1 MVGALAAALG
11 RREQVGALVRAAG
24 DEETEDRRIR
34 DRFLGH
40 FDGCTTV
47 QPPAGGRTPGGA
59 AACRRAPAVAGT
71 IARRRGASD
80 MQLAVVSALVDLLC
94 HPSVQSM
101 PVHTPAD
108 IARALQAA
116 YQARRPYGAS
126 SGPEIAVF
134 NAIPASPRMSG
145 KGGQPRAM
153 TAVSARGQCQ

>member
-1 MVGALAAALG
+1 
-11 RREQVGALVRAAG
+11 
-24 DEETEDRRIR
+24 
-34 DRFLGH
+34 
-40 FDGCTTV
+40 
-47 QPPAGGRTPGGA
+47 
-59 AACRRAPAVAGT
+59 
-71 IARRRGASD
+71 

-116 YQARRPYGAS
+116 YQAKLQQRTARRPYGAS